1 VSAYRVS
8 AWGGGE
14 EVSAYGRGETPFRGA
29 QHAQTPT
36 FAPDPPTRPY
46 ADTIPPVRRHGSP
59 SAPTRFCSCR
69 ENHHELLSFSHGIA
83 PDRLCSQTKK
93 MKNPPLKT
101 ALLFLLLTSVLAV
114 DLRAVDTPL
123 PAAPTKY
130 VTDNASVL
138 HAYTADR
145 LSGQLA
151 DFYRRTTDEL
161 IVVIIPNLPKG
172 ISIGE
177 YARQLYDGW
186 KIGKR
191 GNDAAALLLISTQD
205 HQGRIH
211 AGRGLATK
219 LTEDVCRKIFL
230 ETIAPRL
237 DAGDYD
243 GACKAAV
250 NALIA
255 AAS

>member
-1 VSAYRVS
+1 MFSDKRMKNLPIKASLFFLFLSPVS
-8 AWGGGE
+8 
-14 EVSAYGRGETPFRGA
+14 
-29 QHAQTPT
+29 
-36 FAPDPPTRPY
+36 
-46 ADTIPPVRRHGSP
+46 
-59 SAPTRFCSCR
+59 
-69 ENHHELLSFSHGIA
+69 LLSLQATGT
-83 PDRLCSQTKK
+83 L
-93 MKNPPLKT
+93 
-101 ALLFLLLTSVLAV
+101 
-114 DLRAVDTPL
+114 L
-123 PAAPTKY
+123 PAAPSKY

-138 HAYTADR
+138 KANTADR

-151 DFYRRTTDEL
+151 DFYRRTADEL
-161 IVVIIPNLPKG
+161 IIVIDPNLPKG
-172 ISIGE
+172 VSIGE

-186 KIGKR
+186 QLGKR
-191 GNDAAALLLISTQD
+191 GKDTAALLLICTQE

-219 LTEDVCRKIFL
+219 LTEDVCKKIFT

-255 AAS
+255 ALST